1 MCTGDTMMSLT
12 VANALSDAKAS
23 GNAAQ
28 HTQSA
33 APRSGCTIPVSF
45 FFVRRKNIFLPL
57 GSPSFFSHFF
67 SHHLNT
73 MTLSQLS
80 AAVVVVTVAIAAI
93 GLGTTADDA
102 ESGTEAT
109 SRVFVVSGAAPLDIF
124 SFLLLFIIPSRKQR
138 KEKKERVFII
148 SSLM

>member
-1 MCTGDTMMSLT
+1 
-12 VANALSDAKAS
+12 
-23 GNAAQ
+23 
-28 HTQSA
+28 
-33 APRSGCTIPVSF
+33 
-45 FFVRRKNIFLPL
+45 
-57 GSPSFFSHFF
+57 
-67 SHHLNT
+67 

-124 SFLLLFIIPSRKQR
+124 SLSPPFYNSSWKQR
-138 KEKKERVFII
+138 KEKKKRVFII
-148 SSLM
+148 SSLMWW

>member
-1 MCTGDTMMSLT
+1 
-12 VANALSDAKAS
+12 
-23 GNAAQ
+23 
-28 HTQSA
+28 
-33 APRSGCTIPVSF
+33 
-45 FFVRRKNIFLPL
+45 
-57 GSPSFFSHFF
+57 
-67 SHHLNT
+67 

-124 SFLLLFIIPSRKQR
+124 SLSPPFYNSFT
-138 KEKKERVFII
+138 
-148 SSLM
+148 